1 MLQGTGS
8 DVGKSLLVAGLC
20 RAYTRRGLRVRP
32 FKPQNMSNNAAVTAD
47 GGEIG
52 RAQALQA
59 RACGAPASRDMNPV
73 LLKPQTD
80 EGSQVVVQ
88 GEVWR
93 NARAREYH
101 RLKAGLLPRI
111 LESFERLGRDADLV
125 LVEGAGSPAEVNLR
139 AGDVANMG
147 FAEAADVTVA
157 LVGDIDRGG
166 VIASL
171 VGTMALL
178 SASERARVGACII
191 NRFRGD
197 VRLFDSGIEVIR
209 RRTGLPCLGVV
220 PWFEAAS
227 RLPAEDSVSVG
238 RNAGTRHLEA
248 RYSEAR
254 HDATLAEARRPE
266 ARHDAALAE
275 ARYSEARHGAA
286 LAETRCPE
294 ARHGATLA
302 ETRHLEA
309 GHGAALADARYWEAQ
324 RLEAP
329 RYPEIGYPEAR
340 PGAPLQ
346 VAVPV
351 LSRIANFD
359 DLDPLVAEPGV
370 EVRFVAPGRALPGD
384 ADLVV
389 LPGSKATIGDMRF
402 LRSQGW
408 DVDIRAH
415 LRRGGWLLGLCGG
428 YQMLGRTIRDP
439 GGIEGEPGVEPG
451 LGLLDLDTELAG
463 AKQLAEVR
471 GTDRSTG
478 QPVRG
483 YEMHVGATTGPAT
496 SAPMLDLD
504 GRRDGAVSADGK
516 VMGCYL
522 HGLFASDAFR
532 AAFLERLGGR
542 AASGLAWERQIDA
555 TLDALAEHLE
565 SSLDLDAI
573 LRMSRRGSARVSATR
588 APAVT

>member
-59 RACGAPASRDMNPV
+59 RACGVPASCDMNPV

-80 EGSQVVVQ
+80 AGSQLVVQ
-88 GEVWR
+88 GEVWG
-93 NARAREYH
+93 NARAREYY
-101 RLKAGLLPRI
+101 RLKSRLLPRI

-125 LVEGAGSPAEVNLR
+125 LVEGAGSAAEVNLR

-147 FAEAADVTVA
+147 FAEAADVAVA

-166 VIASL
+166 IIASL

-178 SASERARVGACII
+178 SSSERARVTAYVV

-197 VRLFDSGIEVIR
+197 VRLFDSGIEVIGR
-209 RRTGLPCLGVV
+209 KTGLPCLGVV
-220 PWFEAAS
+220 PWFEPAG
-227 RLPAEDSVSVG
+227 RLPAEDSVAVG
-238 RNAGTRHLEA
+238 RNTQP
-248 RYSEAR
+248 
-254 HDATLAEARRPE
+254 RP
-266 ARHDAALAE
+266 
-275 ARYSEARHGAA
+275 GAA
-286 LAETRCPE
+286 LR
-294 ARHGATLA
+294 
-302 ETRHLEA
+302 
-309 GHGAALADARYWEAQ
+309 
-324 RLEAP
+324 
-329 RYPEIGYPEAR
+329 I
-340 PGAPLQ
+340 
-346 VAVPV
+346 AVPV

-370 EVRFVAPGRALPGD
+370 EVQFVEPGRALPGD

-408 DVDIRAH
+408 DVDLHAH

-439 GGIEGEPGVEPG
+439 DGIEGEPGEEPG
-451 LGLLDLDTELAG
+451 LGVLDLDTELTG
-463 AKQLAEVR
+463 AKRLAEVS
-471 GTDRSTG
+471 GTERLTG
-478 QPVRG
+478 RPVRG
-483 YEMHVGATTGPAT
+483 YEMHVGLTSGP
-496 SAPMLDLD
+496 SRSSPMLDLN
-504 GRRDGAVSADGK
+504 GRSDGAVSPDGK

-532 AAFLERLGGR
+532 AAFLERLGVR
-542 AASGLAWERQIDA
+542 ATSGLAYERQIDS
-555 TLDALAEHLE
+555 TLDALAGHLE

-573 LRMSRRGSARVSATR
+573 IQMSHQSNARVSATR
-588 APAVT
+588 LPAVM